1 MSAATTPGES
11 VDLGLAD
18 TNLLRTDAFIGGAW
32 ADTGAYFAVDDPA
45 TGEVVARVSRCGAAE
60 TDAAIAA
67 ATAAQPGWAAR
78 TARERAAVLRQWA
91 NLLLEHQADLG
102 TILAA
107 ENGKPR
113 AEAEGEVA
121 YAASFLEWFAEEARR
136 VDGAVLPAPWPGTR
150 LVTLRQPI
158 GVAAAITPWNFPAAM
173 LARKVGPA
181 LAVGCT
187 MVAKPAEQTPL
198 SMLALAELATR
209 AGVPDGV
216 LSVVTG
222 DRDDAPVIGS
232 TLTAHPDV
240 RALSFT
246 GSTVVGKLLAEQC
259 AATVKKVSLEL
270 GGNAPVI
277 VFDDAD
283 LDVAVAGAIT
293 AKFRNAG
300 QTCIAVNRVYAQSGV
315 HDAFVERL
323 AEAIDALRVGRF
335 DEDVQVGPLIDDA
348 GMDKVRRLVDD
359 AVEGGADAVVGGSA
373 HERGGRFFAPSLLTG
388 VRPDMAIAGE
398 EIFGPVAAVTRFDDE
413 AEAVRLA
420 NDTDFGLAAYLFT
433 RDNGRIWRVGE
444 ALEYGMVGV
453 NTGAISAPELPFG
466 GWKQSGVG
474 REGSALGIDE
484 YVEVKLLAMGAID
497 QA

>member
-1 MSAATTPGES
+1 MSATPARPES
-11 VDLGLAD
+11 LDLGLAD
-18 TNLLRTDAFIGGAW
+18 PGLLQVDAFIAGSW
-32 ADTGAYFAVDDPA
+32 LDTGSRFAVDDPA
-45 TGEVVARVSRCGAAE
+45 TGAVIARVARCGAAE
-60 TDAAIAA
+60 TEAAIAA
-67 ATAAQPGWAAR
+67 ATAAQPAWAAR
-78 TARERAAVLRQWA
+78 TARERAAVLRRWA
-91 NLLLEHQADLG
+91 DLLLEHQADLG

-136 VDGAVLPAPWPGTR
+136 VDGSVLPAPWPGTR
-150 LVTLRQPI
+150 LVALRQPI

-198 SMLALAELATR
+198 TMLALAELATR
-209 AGVPDGV
+209 AGVPEGV

-222 DRDDAPVIGS
+222 DREDAAVIGGV
-232 TLTAHPDV
+232 LTAHPDV

-246 GSTVVGKLLAEQC
+246 GSTAVGKLLAEQC

-270 GGNAPVI
+270 GGNAPVV

-283 LDVAVAGAIT
+283 IDVAVAGAIA

-300 QTCIAVNRVYAQSGV
+300 QTCIAANRIYVQAGV
-315 HDAFVERL
+315 HDAFVDRL
-323 AEAIDALRVGRF
+323 AEAVDALEVGRF

-359 AVEGGADAVVGGSA
+359 AVAGGADAVVGGA
-373 HERGGRFFAPSLLTG
+373 GHERGGRFFAPSVLTG
-388 VRPDMAIAGE
+388 VRPDMAMADE

-420 NDTDFGLAAYLFT
+420 NDTPYGLAAYLFT

-453 NTGAISAPELPFG
+453 NTGVISAPEVPFG

-474 REGSALGIDE
+474 REGSSLGIDE
-484 YVEVKLLAMGAID
+484 YVEVKLLAMGGID
-497 QA
+497 DG